1 LTNRRKI
8 IFGAVALVLVTFLMT
23 SSLFIYMFQ
32 VQSTSLSDASKLIKV
47 LAIIKSRYVEEVPVS
62 NLMSGAVKG
71 LVSGLNDPHSVYM
84 DAKVYKEFQ
93 IETEGS
99 FGGVGIVIGM
109 KEGKGLTVV
118 APIEGTPGERAG
130 IKSGDLIIKID
141 GHNTKDM
148 NQEEAVNNI
157 RGPEGSQVTLAI
169 KREGESELK
178 DYVLIR
184 ANIQL
189 KTVSGKMLENGVGY
203 IRIAMFNE
211 TTSPD
216 FNKVFQDLANQGMK
230 VIILDLR
237 DNPGGLLDEC
247 VKVARQL
254 VPKGPIVSVVGRDG
268 KSEVHSS
275 YLEQVKYPLAVL
287 VNGGS
292 ASASEIVAG
301 AVQDTKSGT
310 LIGSKTYGKGSVQTI
325 FALNDGTAV
334 KLTIAKYLT
343 PGGRSING
351 KGVEPDIEVVNPEGK
366 DLQLQKALEIVK
378 SKM

>member
-8 IFGAVALVLVTFLMT
+8 IFGAVALVLVTFLLT
-23 SSLFIYMFQ
+23 ASLFIYMFQ

-47 LAIIKSRYVEEVPVS
+47 LAIIKARYVEEVPVS

-84 DAKVYKEFQ
+84 DAQVYKEFQ

-99 FGGVGIVIGM
+99 FGGVGIVIGT

-141 GHNTKDM
+141 GYNTKDM
-148 NQEEAVNNI
+148 NQEEAVNKI
-157 RGPEGSQVTLAI
+157 RGPEGSQVILAI
-169 KREGESELK
+169 KREGERELK
-178 DYVLIR
+178 DYILTR

-211 TTSPD
+211 TTSAD
-216 FNKVFQDLANQGMK
+216 FTKVFQDLANQGMK

-247 VKVARQL
+247 VKVARHL

-275 YLEQVKYPLAVL
+275 YLEQIKYPLAVL